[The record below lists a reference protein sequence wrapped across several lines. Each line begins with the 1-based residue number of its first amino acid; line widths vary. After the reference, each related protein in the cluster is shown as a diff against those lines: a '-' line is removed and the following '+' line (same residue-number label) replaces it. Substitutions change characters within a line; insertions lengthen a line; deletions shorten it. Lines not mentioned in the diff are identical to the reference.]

1 MKVLVAGFLGGGE
14 LGATV
19 RCRLEEFLPKA
30 PRGRQDDQRK
40 HG

>member
-1 MKVLVAGFLGGGE
+1 MKVLVAGFLGGE